1 VALRPLL
8 ARVRHAPQE
17 EATNRKDHMN
27 QQTITVPAISRALH
41 YIPVDSDDL
50 ATMIRRDCQP
60 LHATVIM
67 VLNERTVNL
76 AIIDHDGMFHTRIG
90 VRLVHPGDELPGGSY
105 AVWPA
110 GTRESYAAPASVSFA
125 PAPRGDSLISPLLAD
140 ALASAPPAPAP
151 SPALAND

>member
-1 VALRPLL
+1 
-8 ARVRHAPQE
+8 
-17 EATNRKDHMN
+17 MN

-110 GTRESYAAPASVSFA
+110 GTKEAS
-125 PAPRGDSLISPLLAD
+125 R
-140 ALASAPPAPAP
+140 ASAIASEHIISALGVPPAGEPMI
-151 SPALAND
+151 SPALAEALANAPAPLPMSPALLAAAGVRAATETE

>member
-1 VALRPLL
+1 
-8 ARVRHAPQE
+8 
-17 EATNRKDHMN
+17 MN
-27 QQTITVPAISRALH
+27 HQTIITVPSISRALH

-76 AIIDHDGMFHTRIG
+76 AIIDHDGMFHTRFG

-105 AVWPA
+105 AIWPVR
-110 GTRESYAAPASVSFA
+110 GLDGAPAYVLA
-125 PAPRGDSLISPLLAD
+125 PSALELKPVVAEPLFSPLLAD